1 MGKQQGSVG
10 LLHRS
15 GAGDRAPFSSCP
27 QSLAITEEIWESQ
40 EGTVA
45 LPGHLLWARK
55 GLGALQLGINTPI
68 SQLGKLNFGEVG
80 EI

>member
-15 GAGDRAPFSSCP
+15 GAGDRAPFSPCP
-27 QSLAITEEIWESQ
+27 QSLAITEVWESQ
-40 EGTVA
+40 EGTMA
-45 LPGHLLWARK
+45 LTGHLPWARK
-55 GLGALQLGINTPI
+55 GLGALQLGINTPV
-68 SQLGKLNFGEVG
+68 SQVGKLNLGEVR